1 MIELVRQGRS
11 MHAVARQ
18 FHLSR
23 ATVWRWVER
32 AGGKRLDRVVLAN
45 RKPGRAWNR
54 TCAALESRI
63 LQVRQEL
70 RETSALGEYG
80 ARAIEAELKARQPVV
95 PSLATINRV
104 LARHGAIDHAR
115 RLRRPAPPR
124 GWYLPA
130 VAAGHA
136 ELDSFDWIEDLKIA
150 NGPLVQVLTG
160 VALWA
165 SQVDAWAEPSRRT
178 ETVLSRL
185 TGRWQQLGLPGYAQ
199 FDNEAV
205 FQGAHHVADTVGQ
218 VSRLCLALGV
228 TPVFAPPR
236 EHGFQNAIEGFNGLW
251 QAKVWQRHHFEDFV
265 QLLATSARYIAAHRA
280 RSATRREHA
289 PARRAFPQP
298 FKFHPNAPLRGTLI
312 FLRRTD
318 DAGRAHLLGRHFPV
332 AEHWAHRLVR
342 AEVNLGAQQI
352 RFYALRRKDPA
363 DQPLLNQ
370 VSYHREH
377 KPFRG
382 RPWVFRER

>member
-1 MIELVRQGRS
+1 

-18 FHLSR
+18 FHASP
-23 ATVWRWVER
+23 ATVWAWVQR
-32 AGGKRLDRVVLAN
+32 ARGRRLDRAVFSN
-45 RKPGRAWNR
+45 GKPGRAWNR
-54 TCAALESRI
+54 TRADLERRI
-63 LQVRQEL
+63 LQLRQEL
-70 RETSALGEYG
+70 RETSVLGEFG
-80 ARAIEAELKARQPVV
+80 ACAIEAGLQSENATV

-104 LARHGAIDHAR
+104 LARHGVLDVAR

-130 VAAGHA
+130 VAAGQA

-150 NGPLVQVLTG
+150 GGPLVQVLTG

-165 SQVDAWAEPSRRT
+165 SQADAWPEQSRRT

-185 TGRWQQLGLPGYAQ
+185 TRRWQQLGLPAYAQ

-218 VSRLCLALGV
+218 VSRLCLVLGI

-236 EHGFQNAIEGFNGLW
+236 EHGFQNAIEGFNALW
-251 QAKVWQRHHFEDFV
+251 QAKVWQRHHFEDFT
-265 QLLATSARYIAAHRA
+265 QLLAVSARYIAAHRA
-280 RSATRREHA
+280 RSAGRREHA
-289 PARRAFPQP
+289 PPRRPFPKP
-298 FKFHPNAPLRGTLI
+298 FKFHPNAPLSGTVI

-318 DAGRAHLLGRHFPV
+318 DTGRAHLLGRAFPV
-332 AEHWAHRLVR
+332 AERWAHRLVR
-342 AEVNLGAQQI
+342 AEVNLDAHHI

-363 DQPLLNQ
+363 DQPLLNE
-370 VSYHREH
+370 VPYHREH

-382 RPWVFRER
+382 KPWLFGER

>member
-1 MIELVRQGRS
+1 

-18 FHLSR
+18 FHSSP
-23 ATVWRWVER
+23 ATVWLWVER
-32 AGGKRLDRVVLAN
+32 ARGKRLDRAGFSSAQ
-45 RKPGRAWNR
+45 PGRAWNR
-54 TCAALESRI
+54 TATQLESRI
-63 LQVRQEL
+63 LEVRQEL
-70 RETSALGEYG
+70 RERSVLGEYG
-80 ARAIEAELKARQPVV
+80 ARAIEAELKAQQAVV

-104 LARHGAIDHAR
+104 LARHGAVDRAR

-130 VAAGHA
+130 VAAGQA

-150 NGPLVQVLTG
+150 AGPLVQVLTG

-165 SQVDAWAEPSRRT
+165 SQVDAWPEPSRRT

-185 TGRWQQLGLPGYAQ
+185 TGRWQQLGLPHYAQ

-218 VSRLCLALGV
+218 VSRLCLALGI

-251 QAKVWQRHHFEDFV
+251 QAKVWQRHHFADLA
-265 QLLATSARYIAAHRA
+265 QLLAASTRYIAAHRA

-289 PARRAFPQP
+289 PARRPFPPSFQ
-298 FKFHPNAPLRGTLI
+298 FDANAPLTGTLI
-312 FLRRTD
+312 YLRRAD
-318 DAGRAHLLGRHFPV
+318 DAGGTHLLGRHFPV
-332 AEHWAHRLVR
+332 AAHWAHRLVR
-342 AEVNLGAQQI
+342 SEVDLDAHQI

-363 DQPLLNQ
+363 DQPLLNE
-370 VSYHREH
+370 VPYHREH
-377 KPFRG
+377 KSFKG
-382 RPWVFRER
+382 KPWLFGER

>member
-1 MIELVRQGRS
+1 MVDLVRQGRS
-11 MHAVARQ
+11 MNAVARQ
-18 FHLSR
+18 FHSSP
-23 ATVWRWVER
+23 ATVWLWVER
-32 AGGKRLDRVVLAN
+32 ARGKRLERAAFSSA
-45 RKPGRAWNR
+45 KPGRAWNR
-54 TCAALESRI
+54 TATQLESRI
-63 LQVRQEL
+63 LEVRQEL
-70 RETSALGEYG
+70 RERSVLGEYG
-80 ARAIEAELKARQPVV
+80 ACAIEVALTAEQAVV
-95 PSLATINRV
+95 PSLATIKRV
-104 LARHGAIDHAR
+104 LARHGAVDRAR

-130 VAAGHA
+130 VAAGQA

-165 SQVDAWAEPSRRT
+165 SQADAWAEPSRRT
-178 ETVLSRL
+178 EIVLSRL

-251 QAKVWQRHHFEDFV
+251 QAKVWQRHHFEDFA

-280 RSATRREHA
+280 RNATRREHA
-289 PARRAFPQP
+289 PARRPFPPSFQ
-298 FKFHPNAPLRGTLI
+298 FDANAPLTGTLI
-312 FLRRTD
+312 FLRRAD
-318 DAGRAHLLGRHFPV
+318 DAGGTHLLGRHFPV
-332 AEHWAHRLVR
+332 AARWAHRLVR
-342 AEVNLGAQQI
+342 AEVDLGAQQI

-363 DQPLLNQ
+363 NQPLLNE
-370 VSYHREH
+370 VTYHRQH

-382 RPWVFRER
+382 KPWLFGER

>member
-1 MIELVRQGRS
+1 MN
-11 MHAVARQ
+11 AVARQ
-18 FHLSR
+18 FHSSP
-23 ATVWRWVER
+23 ATVWLWVER
-32 AGGKRLDRVVLAN
+32 VRGKRLERAAFSSA
-45 RKPGRAWNR
+45 KPGRAWNR
-54 TCAALESRI
+54 TATQLESRI
-63 LQVRQEL
+63 LEVRQEL
-70 RETSALGEYG
+70 RERSVLGEYG
-80 ARAIEAELKARQPVV
+80 ACAIEAALTAEQAVV
-95 PSLATINRV
+95 PSLATIKRV
-104 LARHGAIDHAR
+104 LARHGAVDRAR

-130 VAAGHA
+130 VGAGQA

-165 SQVDAWAEPSRRT
+165 SQADAWAEPSRRT
-178 ETVLSRL
+178 EFVLSRL

-251 QAKVWQRHHFEDFV
+251 QAKVWQRHHFEDFA

-289 PARRAFPQP
+289 PARRPFPPSFQ
-298 FKFHPNAPLRGTLI
+298 FDANAPLTGTLI

-318 DAGRAHLLGRHFPV
+318 DAGGTYLLGRHFPV
-332 AEHWAHRLVR
+332 AVRWAHRLVR
-342 AEVNLGAQQI
+342 AEVDLSAQQI

-363 DQPLLNQ
+363 DQPLLNE
-370 VSYHREH
+370 VTYHREH

-382 RPWVFRER
+382 KPWLFGER

>member
-1 MIELVRQGRS
+1 

-18 FHLSR
+18 FHVSS

-32 AGGKRLDRVVLAN
+32 AGGKRLDRAVLVN
-45 RKPGRAWNR
+45 RKSGRAWNR
-54 TCAALESRI
+54 TSTDLERHI
-63 LQVRQEL
+63 LQMRQEL
-70 RETSALGEYG
+70 RETSVLGEYG
-80 ARAIEAELKARQPVV
+80 ACAIETTLQSENAMA

-104 LARHGAIDHAR
+104 LARHGVLDAAR

-124 GWYLPA
+124 GWYLAP
-130 VAAGHA
+130 VAAGQA

-165 SQVDAWAEPSRRT
+165 SQADAWPEQSRRT

-185 TGRWQQLGLPGYAQ
+185 TGRWQQLGLPHYAQ

-205 FQGAHHVADTVGQ
+205 FQGAHQVADTVGQ
-218 VSRLCLALGV
+218 VSRLCLALRV
-228 TPVFAPPR
+228 TPVFATPR

-251 QAKVWQRHHFEDFV
+251 QAKVWQRHHFEDFA
-265 QLLATSARYIAAHRA
+265 QLLAASTRYITAHRA

-289 PARRAFPQP
+289 PARRPFPQP
-298 FKFHPNAPLRGTLI
+298 FKFHPNAPLSGTLI

-318 DAGRAHLLGRHFPV
+318 DAGQAHLLGRAFPV
-332 AEHWAHRLVR
+332 ADHWAHRLVR
-342 AEVNLGAQQI
+342 AEVDLDAHQI
-352 RFYALRRKDPA
+352 RFYGLRRKDPA
-363 DQPLLNQ
+363 DQPLLKE

-382 RPWVFRER
+382 KPWVFRKR

>member
-1 MIELVRQGRS
+1 

-18 FHLSR
+18 FHVS
-23 ATVWRWVER
+23 AAMVCRWVGR
-32 AGGKRLDRVVLAN
+32 TRGKRLDRAAFAN
-45 RKPGRAWNR
+45 CKPGRAWNR
-54 TCAALESRI
+54 TRVELERHI
-63 LQVRQEL
+63 LQMRQEL
-70 RETSALGEYG
+70 RETSVLGEYG
-80 ARAIEAELKARQPVV
+80 ARAIEAEFKARQAVV
-95 PSLATINRV
+95 PSLPTINRV
-104 LARHGAIDHAR
+104 LARHGVLDAAR

-130 VAAGHA
+130 VAAGQA

-165 SQVDAWAEPSRRT
+165 SQADAWAEPSRRT

-199 FDNEAV
+199 FDNDAV

-218 VSRLCLALGV
+218 VSRLCLALGI

-236 EHGFQNAIEGFNGLW
+236 EHGFQNAIEGFNALW
-251 QAKVWQRHHFEDFV
+251 QAKVWQRHHFEDFA

-289 PARRAFPQP
+289 PARRPFPQP
-298 FKFHPNAPLRGTLI
+298 FKFHPNAPLSGTLI
-312 FLRRTD
+312 FLRRID
-318 DAGRAHLLGRHFPV
+318 DAGRAHLLGRAFPV

-342 AEVNLGAQQI
+342 AEVDLGAQQI

-363 DQPLLNQ
+363 DQPLLNE

-377 KPFRG
+377 KPFKG
-382 RPWVFRER
+382 KPWVLHER

>member
-1 MIELVRQGRS
+1 
-11 MHAVARQ
+11 
-18 FHLSR
+18 
-23 ATVWRWVER
+23 
-32 AGGKRLDRVVLAN
+32 LDRAVLAN
-45 RKPGRAWNR
+45 RNPGRAWNR
-54 TCAALESRI
+54 TATGLESHI

-70 RETSALGEYG
+70 RETSVLGEYG
-80 ARAIEAELKARQPVV
+80 ACAIEATLKAECAVV

-104 LARHGAIDHAR
+104 LARHGVLDRAR

-124 GWYLPA
+124 GWYLPPV
-130 VAAGHA
+130 VAGQA

-150 NGPLVQVLTG
+150 GGPLVQVLTG

-165 SQVDAWAEPSRRT
+165 SQADAWPEQSRRT

-185 TGRWQQLGLPGYAQ
+185 TGRWQQLGLPRYAQ

-205 FQGAHHVADTVGQ
+205 FQGAHQVADTVGQ

-228 TPVFAPPR
+228 TPVFATPR

-251 QAKVWQRHHFEDFV
+251 QAKVWQRHHFEDFA
-265 QLLATSARYIAAHRA
+265 QLIAASARYIAAHRA
-280 RSATRREHA
+280 RSGTRREHA
-289 PARRAFPQP
+289 PARRPFPKP
-298 FKFHPNAPLRGTLI
+298 FRFYPNAPLSGTLI

-318 DAGRAHLLGRHFPV
+318 DGGRAHLLNRVFPV
-332 AEHWAHRLVR
+332 TQRWAHRLVR
-342 AEVNLGAQQI
+342 AEVDLGAQQI
-352 RFYALRRKDPA
+352 RFHALRRKDPA
-363 DQPLLNQ
+363 DQPLLNE

-382 RPWVFRER
+382 KPWVFRER

>member
-1 MIELVRQGRS
+1 

-18 FHLSR
+18 FHASP
-23 ATVWRWVER
+23 ATVWAWVER
-32 AGGKRLDRVVLAN
+32 ARGRRLDRAVFSSG
-45 RKPGRAWNR
+45 KPGRAWNR
-54 TCAALESRI
+54 TRSDVERRI

-70 RETSALGEYG
+70 RERSVLGEYG
-80 ARAIEAELKARQPVV
+80 AHAINAELKAQQAVV

-104 LARHGAIDHAR
+104 LARHGVLDTAA

-124 GWYLPA
+124 GWYLAA
-130 VAAGHA
+130 VVGGQA

-150 NGPLVQVLTG
+150 GGPLVQVLTG
-160 VALWA
+160 VALCA
-165 SQVDAWAEPSRRT
+165 SQADAWPELSRRT

-185 TGRWQQLGLPGYAQ
+185 TGRWQELGLPGYAQ

-205 FQGAHHVADTVGQ
+205 FQGAHHVGDTVGQ

-236 EHGFQNAIEGFNGLW
+236 EHGFQNAIEGFNALW
-251 QAKVWQRHHFEDFV
+251 QAKVWQRHRFEDYA

-280 RSATRREHA
+280 RSARGREHA
-289 PARRAFPQP
+289 PARRPFPQP
-298 FKFHPNAPLRGTLI
+298 FKFHPNAPLSGTLI

-318 DAGRAHLLGRHFPV
+318 DAGRAHLLGTAFAV
-332 AEHWAHRLVR
+332 AERWAHRLVR
-342 AEVNLGAQQI
+342 AEIDLNAHRI

-363 DQPLLNQ
+363 DQPLLNE
-370 VSYHREH
+370 VPYHREH

-382 RPWVFRER
+382 KPWLFGER

>member
-1 MIELVRQGRS
+1 

-18 FHLSR
+18 FHVS
-23 ATVWRWVER
+23 ASMVCRWVER
-32 AGGKRLDRVVLAN
+32 IRGKRLDRAVFAN
-45 RKPGRAWNR
+45 RKPGRPWNR
-54 TCAALESRI
+54 TRGELESRI
-63 LQVRQEL
+63 LEVRRAL
-70 RETSALGEYG
+70 RETSVLGEYG
-80 ARAIEAELKARQPVV
+80 ARAIEAELKAQQAVV
-95 PSLATINRV
+95 PSLATLNRV
-104 LARHGAIDHAR
+104 LVRHGVVDCAR

-124 GWYLPA
+124 GWYLPP
-130 VAAGHA
+130 VAAGQV

-150 NGPLVQVLTG
+150 AGPLVQVLTG

-165 SQVDAWAEPSRRT
+165 SQAEAWPEPSRRT
-178 ETVLSRL
+178 EIVLARL

-205 FQGAHHVADTVGQ
+205 FQGAHQVADTVGQ

-251 QAKVWQRHHFEDFV
+251 QAKLWQRHHFADLA
-265 QLLATSARYIAAHRA
+265 QLLTASTRYIAAHRA

-289 PARRAFPQP
+289 PARRPFPQP
-298 FKFHPNAPLRGTLI
+298 FKFHPNAPLSGTLI

-318 DAGRAHLLGRHFPV
+318 NAGRAHVLGRHFPV

-342 AEVNLGAQQI
+342 AEVDLGAQQI

-363 DQPLLNQ
+363 DQPLLNE

-382 RPWVFRER
+382 KPWVLHER

>member
-1 MIELVRQGRS
+1 

-18 FHLSR
+18 FHVSS

-32 AGGKRLDRVVLAN
+32 ASGKRMDRAVLAN

-54 TCAALESRI
+54 TSGELERRI

-70 RETSALGEYG
+70 RETSVLGEYG
-80 ARAIEAELKARQPVV
+80 ARAIELELQAQQGVA
-95 PSLATINRV
+95 PSLATIKRV
-104 LARHGAIDHAR
+104 LVRHGAVDHAR
-115 RLRRPAPPR
+115 RLRRPPPPR

-130 VAAGHA
+130 VAAGQA

-150 NGPLVQVLTG
+150 GGPLVQVLTG
-160 VALWA
+160 VALWGFQ
-165 SQVDAWAEPSRRT
+165 SDAWPEEAIRT
-178 ETVLSRL
+178 ESVLSRL
-185 TGRWQQLGLPGYAQ
+185 TGRWQELGLPGYAQ

-236 EHGFQNAIEGFNGLW
+236 EHGFQNAIESFNALW
-251 QAKVWQRHHFEDFV
+251 QAKVWQRHHFEDYA
-265 QLLATSARYIAAHRA
+265 QLLSASARYIAAHRA
-280 RSATRREHA
+280 RSTARREHA
-289 PARRAFPQP
+289 PARRPFPQQ
-298 FKFHPNAPLRGTLI
+298 FKFHPNAPLSATLI

-318 DAGRAHLLGRHFPV
+318 EAGRAHLLGRAFPV
-332 AEHWAHRLVR
+332 AGHWTHRLVR
-342 AEVNLGAQQI
+342 AEVDLDAHHI

-363 DQPLLNQ
+363 DQPLLNE
-370 VSYHREH
+370 VPYHREH

-382 RPWVFRER
+382 KPWVFRER

>member
-1 MIELVRQGRS
+1 MHVVGRE
-11 MHAVARQ
+11 
-18 FHLSR
+18 FHVSS

-32 AGGKRLDRVVLAN
+32 AGSKRLDRTVLAN

-54 TCAALESRI
+54 TATGLERHI

-70 RETSALGEYG
+70 RETSVLGEYG
-80 ARAIEAELKARQPVV
+80 AGAIEAALKAECTVV

-104 LARHGAIDHAR
+104 LARHGVLDVTR
-115 RLRRPAPPR
+115 RVRRPAPPR
-124 GWYLPA
+124 GWYLPP
-130 VAAGHA
+130 VAAGQA

-150 NGPLVQVLTG
+150 GGPLVQVLTG

-165 SQVDAWAEPSRRT
+165 SQADAWPEQSRRT

-185 TGRWQQLGLPGYAQ
+185 TGRWQQLGLPRYAQ
-199 FDNEAV
+199 FDNEAI
-205 FQGAHHVADTVGQ
+205 FQGAHQVADTVGQ

-228 TPVFAPPR
+228 TPVFATPR

-251 QAKVWQRHHFEDFV
+251 QAKVWQRHHFADFA
-265 QLLATSARYIAAHRA
+265 QLLAASARYIAAHRA
-280 RSATRREHA
+280 RSVTRREHA
-289 PARRAFPQP
+289 PARRSFAKP
-298 FKFHPNAPLRGTLI
+298 FRFHPNAPLSGTLI

-318 DAGRAHLLGRHFPV
+318 DAGRAHLLGKAFPV
-332 AEHWAHRLVR
+332 AERWAHRLVR
-342 AEVNLGAQQI
+342 AEVDLDAHQI

-363 DQPLLNQ
+363 DQPLLSE

-382 RPWVFRER
+382 KPWVFRER

>member
-1 MIELVRQGRS
+1 

-18 FHLSR
+18 FHVSS

-32 AGGKRLDRVVLAN
+32 AGGKRLDRAVLVN
-45 RKPGRAWNR
+45 RKSGRAWNR
-54 TCAALESRI
+54 TSTELERHI
-63 LQVRQEL
+63 LQMRQEL
-70 RETSALGEYG
+70 RETSVLGEYG
-80 ARAIEAELKARQPVV
+80 ARAIEAALPSENAIA

-104 LARHGAIDHAR
+104 LARHGVLDVAR

-130 VAAGHA
+130 VTAGQA

-165 SQVDAWAEPSRRT
+165 SQAEAWPEPSRRT

-205 FQGAHHVADTVGQ
+205 FQGAHQVADTVGQ
-218 VSRLCLALGV
+218 VSRLCLALGI

-251 QAKVWQRHHFEDFV
+251 QAKVWQRHHFDDFA
-265 QLLATSARYIAAHRA
+265 QLLATSAHYIAAHRA

-289 PARRAFPQP
+289 PPRRPFPQP
-298 FKFHPNAPLRGTLI
+298 FRFHPNAPLSGALI

-318 DAGRAHLLGRHFPV
+318 DAGRAHLLGRVFPV
-332 AEHWAHRLVR
+332 AERWAHRLVR
-342 AEVNLGAQQI
+342 AEVDLGAQQI
-352 RFYALRRKDPA
+352 RFHALRRKDPA
-363 DQPLLNQ
+363 DQPLLNE

-382 RPWVFRER
+382 KPWVFRER

>member
-1 MIELVRQGRS
+1 MY
-11 MHAVARQ
+11 AVARQ
-18 FHLSR
+18 FHLSS

-32 AGGKRLDRVVLAN
+32 AGGKRLDRAVLAN

-54 TCAALESRI
+54 TRAELESRI
-63 LQVRQEL
+63 LEVRQEL

-80 ARAIEAELKARQPVV
+80 ARAIGAELKAQEAVV

-104 LARHGAIDHAR
+104 LARHGAVDRAR

-124 GWYLPA
+124 GWYLPP
-130 VAAGHA
+130 VAAGQV

-150 NGPLVQVLTG
+150 AGPLVQVLTG

-165 SQVDAWAEPSRRT
+165 SQADAWPEPSRRT

-185 TGRWQQLGLPGYAQ
+185 TARWQQLGLPHYAQ
-199 FDNEAV
+199 FDNEAI
-205 FQGAHHVADTVGQ
+205 FQGAHQVADTVGQ

-236 EHGFQNAIEGFNGLW
+236 EHGFQNAIEGFNALW
-251 QAKVWQRHHFEDFV
+251 QAKVWQRHHFEDFA
-265 QLLATSARYIAAHRA
+265 QLLATSTRYIAAHRA

-289 PARRAFPQP
+289 PARRPFPQP
-298 FKFHPNAPLRGTLI
+298 FEFHPNAPLSGTLI
-312 FLRRTD
+312 FLRRI
-318 DAGRAHLLGRHFPV
+318 DATGRAHLLGRYFSV
-332 AEHWAHRLVR
+332 ADHWAHRLVR
-342 AEVNLGAQQI
+342 AEVDLDAHHI

-363 DQPLLNQ
+363 DQPLLNE
-370 VSYHREH
+370 VSYHREP
-377 KPFRG
+377 KPFKG
-382 RPWVFRER
+382 KPWAFRER